1 MNLIT
6 VIIASTITALCTGL
20 GAIPLLFIRNINNT
34 FLGIGNAA
42 AAGLMLG
49 ASIGL
54 IVEGAEYGLT
64 RLGVGIFI
72 GLVLIV
78 FARKWM
84 DGRDDIDFGEV
95 QGADARKILLII
107 GVMTVHS
114 FAEGIGVGVAFGDGD
129 VFGRFIT
136 TAIAIHNIPE
146 GLAISLIM
154 VPRGIAVWKAAAW
167 SVFSSLPQ
175 PLMAVLAFLFVLVF
189 EPFLPIGLG
198 LAAGA
203 MIWMV
208 FTEMM
213 PEAEED
219 LPREWTVVSMG
230 LALIAMMAFQQ
241 WIG

>member
-1 MNLIT
+1 MNLTT
-6 VIIASTITALCTGL
+6 VVIASTITALCTGL
-20 GAIPLLFIRNINNT
+20 GAIPLLFIKQVSKPL
-34 FLGIGNAA
+34 LGVGNAA

-64 RLGVGIFI
+64 KLGIGIFI

-78 FARKWM
+78 LARKWM
-84 DGRDDIDFGEV
+84 DGREDLDFGAI
-95 QGADARKILLII
+95 QGADARKMFLII
-107 GVMTVHS
+107 AVMTVHS
-114 FAEGIGVGVAFGDGD
+114 FAEGIGVGVAFGDGERL
-129 VFGRFIT
+129 GRLIT

-146 GLAISLIM
+146 GLAISLIL

-175 PLMAVLAFLFVLVF
+175 PLMALLAFLFVLIF

-208 FTEMM
+208 FNEVM
-213 PEAEED
+213 PEAQED
-219 LPREWTVVSMG
+219 LSSEWAVVSMG
-230 LALIAMMAFQQ
+230 VALVAMMAFQQ